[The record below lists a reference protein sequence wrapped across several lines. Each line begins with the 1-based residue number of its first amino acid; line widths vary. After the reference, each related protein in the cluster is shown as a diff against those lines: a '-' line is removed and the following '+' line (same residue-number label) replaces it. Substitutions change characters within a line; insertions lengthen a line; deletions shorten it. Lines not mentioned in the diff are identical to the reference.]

1 MSTLAHFLNAVD
13 PAAPLSG
20 LSGEQTSWGDTV
32 SALCTTEAAPLDGLG
47 SADH

>member
-1 MSTLAHFLNAVD
+1 MSTLAHFLTAVD

-20 LSGEQTSWGDTV
+20 LCGEQTCLDLLQAGGP
-32 SALCTTEAAPLDGLG
+32 EAAPLDGLG